1 MTEPNKPTERDDR
14 MSSEDYEH
22 LLDRYEYSTKEITM
36 GKVLKGRVIKRTP
49 THVLVDVGFKTEGL
63 IPNEDFADPQV
74 LEALQPGDE
83 IETMLEKTDL
93 KDGYLVLSKR
103 RADAIRAVENLDLA
117 FERGQ
122 TVTGA
127 IVEKTRGGFNV
138 DVGILAFLPDSHVDI
153 RPVKDPASLVGQT
166 FKFRVIKFD
175 RKTENAVLSRKLVL
189 QDERE
194 RRKRHVFGSLA
205 KGQRIKGRVK
215 SLTNF
220 GAFVDIG
227 GIEGLLHVS
236 DISWGKSAHPSEHL
250 AVGQEIEV
258 VVLDFN
264 EKEEKIS
271 LGLKQLTPDPWANIA
286 EKYKAGQKVAGKVSS
301 LTDFGAFVE
310 LEKGVE
316 GLVHISDLTWSRK
329 LIHPKKVLSPGQE
342 VVVTILDVNP
352 QTKRI
357 SLGLKQA
364 SPHPLE
370 TFRQQHGVGSRV
382 KGTVTSLTDFGAF
395 VEVEKGIEGLVH
407 ISDLT
412 WSRKL
417 VHPKKV
423 LSPGQEVVVT
433 VLDVNPQTK
442 RISLGLKQASP
453 HPLETFRQQHGI
465 GSRIKGVVTSLTD
478 FGAFVEVEKGIEGL
492 VHISD
497 ISWEK
502 IKHPS
507 EKLRPGQE
515 VEAIVLNIDV
525 DKQKVS
531 LGMKQLEGDIWE
543 DFFSRQKIGDIV
555 KVKIVRLTDFGAF
568 VEIVP
573 GIEGVVFT
581 AELDEKKLE
590 KPSDAFA
597 VGDER
602 NAKIVKMNPKAKKIS
617 LSFKQAVYDMEKKD
631 FQRFMETQNDRM
643 TLGDIMKDQ
652 LKGLKAPLKGTKGTK
667 KEDAHD

>member
-36 GKVLKGRVIKRTP
+36 GKVLKGRVIKRTA

-63 IPNEDFADPQV
+63 IPNEDFTDPGT
-74 LEALQPGDE
+74 LEALKPGDE
-83 IETMLEKTDL
+83 VETMLEKTDL

-103 RADAIRAVENLDLA
+103 QADAIRAVEGLDRA

-122 TVTGA
+122 TVTGT
-127 IVEKTRGGFNV
+127 IVERTRGGFNV
-138 DVGILAFLPDSHVDI
+138 NVGIPAFLPESHVDI
-153 RPVKDPASLVGQT
+153 RPVRDPSALVGQT
-166 FKFRVIKFD
+166 LKFRVIKFD

-194 RRKRHVFGSLA
+194 KRKRLIFGTLA
-205 KGQRIKGRVK
+205 KGQTVKGRVR

-236 DISWGKSAHPSEHL
+236 DISWGKSTHPSEHL
-250 AVGQEIEV
+250 SVGQEIDV
-258 VVLDFN
+258 VVLDFS

-286 EKYKAGQKVAGKVSS
+286 EKYQAGQKVTGKVSS

-310 LEKGVE
+310 LERGVE

-329 LIHPKKVLSPGQE
+329 LVHPKKVLTPGQE

-370 TFRQQHGVGSRV
+370 TFRQQHGIGSRV
-382 KGTVTSLTDFGAF
+382 
-395 VEVEKGIEGLVH
+395 
-407 ISDLT
+407 
-412 WSRKL
+412 
-417 VHPKKV
+417 
-423 LSPGQEVVVT
+423 
-433 VLDVNPQTK
+433 
-442 RISLGLKQASP
+442 
-453 HPLETFRQQHGI
+453 
-465 GSRIKGVVTSLTD
+465 KGVVTSLTD

-507 EKLRPGQE
+507 EKLQAGQE
-515 VEAIVLNIDV
+515 VETIVLNIDV

-543 DFFSRQKIGDIV
+543 DFFSRQKIGDVV
-555 KVKIVRLTDFGAF
+555 KAKIVRLTDFGAF

-581 AELDEKKLE
+581 AELDERKLE

-602 NAKIVKMNPKAKKIS
+602 NAKIIKMNPKAKKIS
-617 LSFKQAVYDMEKKD
+617 LSFKQAVYDMEKRD

-652 LKGLKAPLKGTKGTK
+652 LKGFKAPRRGTK
-667 KEDAHD
+667 KEDSHD

>member
-1 MTEPNKPTERDDR
+1 MTEPSKPTERDER
-14 MSSEDYEH
+14 MTSEDYEH

-63 IPNEDFADPQV
+63 IPNEDFTDPRA

-83 IETMLEKTDL
+83 VETMLEKTDL
-93 KDGYLVLSKR
+93 RDGYLVLSKR
-103 RADAIRAVENLDLA
+103 RADAVRAIESLDRA

-122 TVTGA
+122 TVAGT
-127 IVEKTRGGFNV
+127 IVERTKGGFNV
-138 DVGILAFLPDSHVDI
+138 DVGILAFLPESHVDI
-153 RPVKDPASLVGQT
+153 RPVKDPSGLIGQT

-194 RRKRHVFGSLA
+194 KKKRHIFANLV
-205 KGQRIKGRVK
+205 KGQTVQGRVR

-236 DISWGKSAHPSEHL
+236 DISWGKSTHPSEHL
-250 AVGQEIEV
+250 TVGQEIEV

-264 EKEEKIS
+264 EKEERIS
-271 LGLKQLTPDPWANIA
+271 LGLKQLTPDPWATIA
-286 EKYKAGQKVAGKVSS
+286 EKYKAGQKVTGKVSS

-329 LIHPKKVLSPGQE
+329 LIHPKKVLTPGQE
-342 VVVTILDVNP
+342 VVVTI
-352 QTKRI
+352 
-357 SLGLKQA
+357 
-364 SPHPLE
+364 
-370 TFRQQHGVGSRV
+370 
-382 KGTVTSLTDFGAF
+382 
-395 VEVEKGIEGLVH
+395 
-407 ISDLT
+407 
-412 WSRKL
+412 
-417 VHPKKV
+417 
-423 LSPGQEVVVT
+423 
-433 VLDVNPQTK
+433 LDVNPQTK

-507 EKLRPGQE
+507 EKLQVGQE

-531 LGMKQLEGDIWE
+531 LGVKQLEGDIWE
-543 DFFSRQKIGDIV
+543 DFFSRQKVGDIV
-555 KVKIVRLTDFGAF
+555 KAKIVRLTDFGAF

-581 AELDEKKLE
+581 AELDERKLE

-602 NAKIVKMNPKAKKIS
+602 NAKIIKMNPKAKKIS
-617 LSFKQAVYDMEKKD
+617 LSFKQAVYDMERRD

-652 LKGLKAPLKGTKGTK
+652 LKGLKAPRKGTK
-667 KEDAHD
+667 KEDSHD

>member
-1 MTEPNKPTERDDR
+1 MTEPTKQPDRDDR

-36 GKVLKGRVIKRTP
+36 GKVLKGRVIKVTP

-63 IPNEDFADPQV
+63 IPSEDFTDPAA

-83 IETMLEKTDL
+83 IDTMLETTDV
-93 KDGYLVLSKR
+93 KDGYLVLSKK
-103 RADAIRAVENLDLA
+103 RADAVRAIEDLDRA

-122 TVTGA
+122 TVTGT
-127 IVEKTRGGFNV
+127 IVERTRGGFNV
-138 DVGILAFLPDSHVDI
+138 DVGIPAFLPESHVDI
-153 RPVKDPASLVGQT
+153 RPVKDPSALVGQT

-189 QDERE
+189 QGERE
-194 RRKRHVFGSLA
+194 KNKKRIFGTLV
-205 KGQRIKGRVK
+205 KGQKVPGRVR

-236 DISWGKSAHPSEHL
+236 DISWGKSTHPSEHL
-250 AVGQEIEV
+250 EVGQEIEV
-258 VVLDFN
+258 VVLDFS
-264 EKEEKIS
+264 EKDEKIS

-286 EKYKAGQKVAGKVSS
+286 EKYKAGQKITGKVSS

-329 LIHPKKVLSPGQE
+329 LVHPKKVLSPGQE

-352 QTKRI
+352 TTKRI

-407 ISDLT
+407 ISD
-412 WSRKL
+412 
-417 VHPKKV
+417 
-423 LSPGQEVVVT
+423 
-433 VLDVNPQTK
+433 
-442 RISLGLKQASP
+442 
-453 HPLETFRQQHGI
+453 
-465 GSRIKGVVTSLTD
+465 
-478 FGAFVEVEKGIEGL
+478 
-492 VHISD
+492 

-507 EKLRPGQE
+507 EKLKVGEE

-531 LGMKQLEGDIWE
+531 LGIKQLEGDIWE
-543 DFFSRQKIGDIV
+543 DFFIRQKPGDVV

-602 NAKIVKMNPKAKKIS
+602 NAKIIKMNPKAKKIS
-617 LSFKQAVYDMEKKD
+617 LSFKQAVYDLEKQD

-652 LKGLKAPLKGTKGTK
+652 LKGFKAPKKRTK
-667 KEDAHD
+667 KEDPHD

>member
-1 MTEPNKPTERDDR
+1 MTEPTKQPDRDDK

-22 LLDRYEYSTKEITM
+22 LLDRYQYSTKEITM
-36 GKVLKGRVIKRTP
+36 GKILKGRVIKRTP
-49 THVLVDVGFKTEGL
+49 THVLVDVGFKTEGV
-63 IPNEDFADPQV
+63 IPNEDFTDPK
-74 LEALQPGDE
+74 ALAELRPGSE
-83 IETMLEKTDL
+83 VETMLEKTDL
-93 KDGYLVLSKR
+93 KDGYLVLSKK
-103 RADAIRAVENLDLA
+103 RADGLRAIEDLDRA
-117 FERGQ
+117 FEHGQ
-122 TVTGA
+122 TVTGKV
-127 IVEKTRGGFNV
+127 IEKTRGGFNV
-138 DVGILAFLPDSHVDI
+138 DVGIPAFLPESHVDI
-153 RPVKDPASLVGQT
+153 RPVKDASGLIGQT
-166 FKFRVIKFD
+166 LKFRVIKFD
-175 RKTENAVLSRKLVL
+175 RKTENAVLSRKILL

-194 RRKRHVFGSLA
+194 KKKKHVFGSLA
-205 KGQRIKGRVK
+205 KGAKVAGKVK

-220 GAFVDIG
+220 GAFVDLG

-236 DISWGKSAHPSEHL
+236 DISWGKSTHPSEHL
-250 AVGQEIEV
+250 TVGQDIEV

-264 EKEEKIS
+264 ERDERIS

-286 EKYKAGQKVAGKVSS
+286 EKYQAGQRVSGKVSS

-329 LIHPKKVLSPGQE
+329 LVHPKKVLSPGQE
-342 VVVTILDVNP
+342 VVVNILDVNP
-352 QTKRI
+352 ATKRI

-370 TFRQQHGVGSRV
+370 SFRQKHGVGARV

-407 ISDLT
+407 ISD
-412 WSRKL
+412 
-417 VHPKKV
+417 
-423 LSPGQEVVVT
+423 
-433 VLDVNPQTK
+433 
-442 RISLGLKQASP
+442 
-453 HPLETFRQQHGI
+453 
-465 GSRIKGVVTSLTD
+465 
-478 FGAFVEVEKGIEGL
+478 
-492 VHISD
+492 

-502 IKHPS
+502 VKHPS
-507 EKLRPGQE
+507 EKLQVGQE
-515 VEAIVLNIDV
+515 VEALVLNIDV

-543 DFFSRQKIGDIV
+543 DFFSRQKAGDIV
-555 KVKIVRLTDFGAF
+555 NAKIVRLTDFGAF

-581 AELDEKKLE
+581 AELDERKLE

-602 NAKIVKMNPKAKKIS
+602 KAKIIRLNPKAKKIS
-617 LSFKQAVYDMEKKD
+617 LSFKQAVYDMEKQD
-631 FQRFMETQNDRM
+631 FQRFMESQNDRM

-652 LKGLKAPLKGTKGTK
+652 LKGLKAPKKGTK
-667 KEDAHD
+667 KEDSHD

>member
-1 MTEPNKPTERDDR
+1 MTESTKEPDRDDK

-36 GKVLKGRVIKRTP
+36 GKILKGRVIKRTP
-49 THVLVDVGFKTEGL
+49 THVLVDVGFKTEGV
-63 IPNEDFADPQV
+63 IPNEDFADPK
-74 LEALQPGDE
+74 ALAELRPGSE
-83 IETMLEKTDL
+83 IETLLEKTDL
-93 KDGYLVLSKR
+93 KDGYLVLSKK
-103 RADAIRAVENLDLA
+103 RADGLRAIENLNRA
-117 FERGQ
+117 FEHGQ
-122 TVTGA
+122 TVTGT
-127 IVEKTRGGFNV
+127 VTEKTKGGFNV
-138 DVGILAFLPDSHVDI
+138 DVGIPAFLPESHVDI
-153 RPVKDPASLVGQT
+153 RPVRDASALIGQT
-166 FKFRVIKFD
+166 FKFRVLKFD
-175 RKTENAVLSRKLVL
+175 RKTENAVLSRKLLL

-194 RRKRHVFGSLA
+194 KKKRRIFGSLA
-205 KGQRIKGRVK
+205 KGQKVTGHVK

-220 GAFVDIG
+220 GAFVDLG

-236 DISWGKSAHPSEHL
+236 DISWGKSTHPSDHL
-250 AVGQEIEV
+250 TAGQEVEV
-258 VVLDFN
+258 IVLDFN
-264 EKEEKIS
+264 ERDEKIS

-286 EKYKAGQKVAGKVSS
+286 EKYQAGQRITGKVSS

-329 LIHPKKVLSPGQE
+329 LVHPKKVLSPGQE
-342 VVVTILDVNP
+342 VVVTIPHVKP
-352 QTKRI
+352 TTKRG

-370 TFRQQHGVGSRV
+370 TFRQKHGVG
-382 KGTVTSLTDFGAF
+382 A
-395 VEVEKGIEGLVH
+395 
-407 ISDLT
+407 
-412 WSRKL
+412 
-417 VHPKKV
+417 
-423 LSPGQEVVVT
+423 
-433 VLDVNPQTK
+433 
-442 RISLGLKQASP
+442 
-453 HPLETFRQQHGI
+453 
-465 GSRIKGVVTSLTD
+465 RIKGTVTSLTD

-502 IKHPS
+502 VKHPS
-507 EKLRPGQE
+507 EKLQAGQE
-515 VEAIVLNIDV
+515 VEVLVLNIDV

-543 DFFSRQKIGDIV
+543 DFFSRQKAGDIV

-590 KPSDAFA
+590 KPSDAFS

-602 NAKIVKMNPKAKKIS
+602 NAKIIRLNPKAKKIS
-617 LSFKQAVYDMEKKD
+617 LSFKQAVYDMEKQD
-631 FQRFMETQNDRM
+631 FQRFMESQNDRM

-652 LKGLKAPLKGTKGTK
+652 LKGISAPKRGAK
-667 KEDAHD
+667 KEDSHD

>member
-1 MTEPNKPTERDDR
+1 MTEPTKPPDRDDTK
-14 MSSEDYEH
+14 MSSEDYEN
-22 LLDRYEYSTKEITM
+22 LLDRYQYSTKEITL
-36 GKVLKGRVIKRTP
+36 GKILKGRVIKRTP
-49 THVLVDVGFKTEGL
+49 THVLVDVGFKTEGI
-63 IPNEDFADPQV
+63 IPNEDFTDPKALAD
-74 LEALQPGDE
+74 LHPGIE
-83 IETMLEKTDL
+83 VETMLEKTDL
-93 KDGYLVLSKR
+93 KDGYLILSKK
-103 RADAIRAVENLDLA
+103 RADGFRAIESLNRA
-117 FERGQ
+117 FEHGQ
-122 TVTGA
+122 TVTGTV
-127 IVEKTRGGFNV
+127 VEKTRGGFNV
-138 DVGILAFLPDSHVDI
+138 DVGIPAFLPESHVDI
-153 RPVKDPASLVGQT
+153 RQVKDASGLIGQT

-175 RKTENAVLSRKLVL
+175 RKTENAVLSRKLLL

-194 RRKRHVFGSLA
+194 KKRRHVFGSIA
-205 KGQRIKGRVK
+205 KGQKVAGHVR
-215 SLTNF
+215 SLTSF

-236 DISWGKSAHPSEHL
+236 DISWGKGIHPSEHL
-250 AVGQEIEV
+250 TVGQEIEV
-258 VVLDFN
+258 VVLDFS
-264 EKEEKIS
+264 EKDEKIS
-271 LGLKQLTPDPWANIA
+271 LGLKQLTPDPWADIA
-286 EKYKAGQKVAGKVSS
+286 EKYQAGQKITGRVSS

-316 GLVHISDLTWSRK
+316 GLVHISDLTWSRR
-329 LIHPKKVLSPGQE
+329 LVHPKKVLSPGQE

-352 QTKRI
+352 TTKRI

-370 TFRQQHGVGSRV
+370 TFKQKHGVG
-382 KGTVTSLTDFGAF
+382 A
-395 VEVEKGIEGLVH
+395 
-407 ISDLT
+407 
-412 WSRKL
+412 
-417 VHPKKV
+417 
-423 LSPGQEVVVT
+423 
-433 VLDVNPQTK
+433 
-442 RISLGLKQASP
+442 
-453 HPLETFRQQHGI
+453 
-465 GSRIKGVVTSLTD
+465 RIKGTVTSLTD

-502 IKHPS
+502 VKHPS
-507 EKLRPGQE
+507 EKLQVGQE
-515 VEAIVLNIDV
+515 VETLVLNIDV

-543 DFFSRQKIGDIV
+543 DFFGRQKAGDIV
-555 KVKIVRLTDFGAF
+555 NVKIVRLTDFGAF

-602 NAKIVKMNPKAKKIS
+602 KAKIIRLNPKAKKIS
-617 LSFKQAVYDMEKKD
+617 LSFKQALYDLEKQD

-652 LKGLKAPLKGTKGTK
+652 LKGLRAPKKRAK
-667 KEDAHD
+667 KEDSHD

>member
-1 MTEPNKPTERDDR
+1 MTEPTKQPDRDDAK

-22 LLDRYEYSTKEITM
+22 LLDSYEYSTKEISM

-49 THVLVDVGFKTEGL
+49 THVLVDIGFKAEGV
-63 IPNEDFADPQV
+63 IPNEEFTDPEA
-74 LEALQPGDE
+74 LEALEPGSE
-83 IETMLEKTDL
+83 IETMLETTDI
-93 KDGYLVLSKR
+93 KDGYVVLSKK
-103 RADAIRAVENLDLA
+103 RADGVRAIEDLDKA
-117 FERGQ
+117 FASGE
-122 TVTGA
+122 TVTGR
-127 IVEKTRGGFNV
+127 IVERTRGGFNV
-138 DVGILAFLPDSHVDI
+138 DVGLPAFLPESHADI
-153 RPVKDPASLVGQT
+153 RQVRDPAGLVGQT
-166 FKFRVIKFD
+166 LTFRVIKFD

-194 RRKRHVFGSLA
+194 KKKQHVFGGLT
-205 KGQRIKGRVK
+205 KGARVTGHVK

-220 GAFVDIG
+220 GAFVDLG

-236 DISWGKSAHPSEHL
+236 DISWGKSVHPSEHL
-250 AVGQEIEV
+250 TVGQEVEV

-264 EKEEKIS
+264 ERDEKIS
-271 LGLKQLTPDPWANIA
+271 LGLKQLLPDPWANIA
-286 EKYKAGQKVAGKVSS
+286 EKYQAGQKIGGKVTS

-329 LIHPKKVLSPGQE
+329 LIHPKKVLSAGQE

-352 QTKRI
+352 TTKRI

-364 SPHPLE
+364 SAHPLE
-370 TFRQQHGVGSRV
+370 TFRQKHGVGARV
-382 KGTVTSLTDFGAF
+382 TGT
-395 VEVEKGIEGLVH
+395 
-407 ISDLT
+407 
-412 WSRKL
+412 
-417 VHPKKV
+417 
-423 LSPGQEVVVT
+423 
-433 VLDVNPQTK
+433 
-442 RISLGLKQASP
+442 
-453 HPLETFRQQHGI
+453 
-465 GSRIKGVVTSLTD
+465 VTSLTD

-502 IKHPS
+502 VKHPS
-507 EKLRPGQE
+507 EKLQVGQE
-515 VEAIVLNIDV
+515 VETLVLNIDV

-543 DFFSRQKIGDIV
+543 EFFTRQKTGDVV

-568 VEIVP
+568 VEIIP

-602 NAKIVKMNPKAKKIS
+602 NAKIIKMNPKAKKIS
-617 LSFKQAVYDMEKKD
+617 LSFKQAVYDMEKQD
-631 FQRFMETQNDRM
+631 FQRFMESQNDRM

-652 LKGLKAPLKGTKGTK
+652 LKGFKAPKKGTK
-667 KEDAHD
+667 KEDPRD

>member
-1 MTEPNKPTERDDR
+1 MTEPTKQPDRDDR

-63 IPNEDFADPQV
+63 IPNEDFTDLKA
-74 LEALQPGDE
+74 LEALKPGDE
-83 IETMLEKTDL
+83 VETMLEKTDL

-103 RADAIRAVENLDLA
+103 QADGLRALETLDQACEHGLI
-117 FERGQ
+117 
-122 TVTGA
+122 VTGTV
-127 IVEKTRGGFNV
+127 VERTKGGFNV
-138 DVGILAFLPDSHVDI
+138 DVGIPAFLPESHVDI
-153 RPVKDPASLVGQT
+153 RPVRDASSLIGQT
-166 FKFRVIKFD
+166 LKFRVLKFD

-189 QDERE
+189 QEERE
-194 RRKRHVFGSLA
+194 KKKKRVFGSLV
-205 KGQRIKGRVK
+205 KGQKVTGRVK

-220 GAFVDIG
+220 GAFVDLG

-236 DISWGKSAHPSEHL
+236 DISWGKGAHPSEHL
-250 AVGQEIEV
+250 TVGQEVEV

-264 EKEEKIS
+264 ERDEKIS
-271 LGLKQLTPDPWANIA
+271 LGLKQLTPDPWADIA
-286 EKYKAGQKVAGKVSS
+286 AKYQAGQKVAGKVSS

-316 GLVHISDLTWSRK
+316 GLVHISDLSWSRK
-329 LIHPKKVLSPGQE
+329 LVHPKKVLAPGQE

-352 QTKRI
+352 TTKRI

-370 TFRQQHGVGSRV
+370 TFRQQHGIGSRV

-407 ISDLT
+407 ISD
-412 WSRKL
+412 
-417 VHPKKV
+417 
-423 LSPGQEVVVT
+423 
-433 VLDVNPQTK
+433 
-442 RISLGLKQASP
+442 
-453 HPLETFRQQHGI
+453 
-465 GSRIKGVVTSLTD
+465 
-478 FGAFVEVEKGIEGL
+478 
-492 VHISD
+492 

-502 IKHPS
+502 VKHPS
-507 EKLRPGQE
+507 EKLQVGQE
-515 VEAIVLNIDV
+515 AEAIVLNIDV
-525 DKQKVS
+525 DRQKVS
-531 LGMKQLEGDIWE
+531 LGIKQLEGDIWE
-543 DFFSRQKIGDIV
+543 DFFGRQKVGDVV
-555 KVKIVRLTDFGAF
+555 KAKIVRLTDFGAF

-602 NAKIVKMNPKAKKIS
+602 NAKIIKMNPKAKKIS
-617 LSFKQAVYDMEKKD
+617 LSFKQAVYDLEKQD
-631 FQRFMETQNDRM
+631 FRRFMETQNDRM
-643 TLGDIMKDQ
+643 TLGDIMRDQ
-652 LKGLKAPLKGTKGTK
+652 LKGLKAPKKGTK
-667 KEDAHD
+667 KEEPHD

>member
-329 LIHPKKVLSPGQE
+329 L
-342 VVVTILDVNP
+342 
-352 QTKRI
+352 
-357 SLGLKQA
+357 
-364 SPHPLE
+364 
-370 TFRQQHGVGSRV
+370 
-382 KGTVTSLTDFGAF
+382 
-395 VEVEKGIEGLVH
+395 
-407 ISDLT
+407 
-412 WSRKL
+412 

>member
-1 MTEPNKPTERDDR
+1 MTEPTKQPERDDR
-14 MSSEDYEH
+14 MSSEDYEN
-22 LLDRYEYSTKEITM
+22 LLDRYQYSTKEITM
-36 GKVLKGRVIKRTP
+36 GKILKGRVIKTTP

-63 IPNEDFADPQV
+63 IPNEEFTDPAV
-74 LEALQPGDE
+74 LEALKPGDE
-83 IETMLEKTDL
+83 VDTMLERTDL

-103 RADAIRAVENLDLA
+103 QADGLLAIESLDQA
-117 FERGQ
+117 FEHGL
-122 TVTGA
+122 TVTGT
-127 IVEKTRGGFNV
+127 VTERTRGGFNV
-138 DVGILAFLPDSHVDI
+138 DVGIPAFLPESHADLRPI
-153 RPVKDPASLVGQT
+153 RDASGLIGQT
-166 FKFRVIKFD
+166 LKFRVIKFD

-189 QDERE
+189 QEERE
-194 RRKRHVFGSLA
+194 TKRKHVFGGLA
-205 KGQRIKGRVK
+205 KGQKVTGRVK

-220 GAFVDIG
+220 GAFVDLG

-250 AVGQEIEV
+250 TVGQEVEV

-264 EKEEKIS
+264 ERDEKIS

-286 EKYKAGQKVAGKVSS
+286 EKYQAGQKITGKVSS

-329 LIHPKKVLSPGQE
+329 LVHPKKVLTPGQE

-352 QTKRI
+352 TTKRI

-370 TFRQQHGVGSRV
+370 SFRQQHGIGSRV

-407 ISDLT
+407 ISD
-412 WSRKL
+412 
-417 VHPKKV
+417 
-423 LSPGQEVVVT
+423 
-433 VLDVNPQTK
+433 
-442 RISLGLKQASP
+442 
-453 HPLETFRQQHGI
+453 
-465 GSRIKGVVTSLTD
+465 
-478 FGAFVEVEKGIEGL
+478 
-492 VHISD
+492 

-502 IKHPS
+502 VKHPS
-507 EKLRPGQE
+507 EKLQVGQE
-515 VEAIVLNIDV
+515 VETIVLNIDV
-525 DKQKVS
+525 DRQKVS
-531 LGMKQLEGDIWE
+531 LGIKQLEGDIWE
-543 DFFSRQKIGDIV
+543 DFFIRQKVGDVV

-568 VEIVP
+568 VEIMP

-581 AELDEKKLE
+581 AELDEKKIE

-602 NAKIVKMNPKAKKIS
+602 NAKIIKMNPKAKKIS
-617 LSFKQAVYDMEKKD
+617 LSFKQAVYDLEKQD
-631 FQRFMETQNDRM
+631 FQRFMESQNDRM
-643 TLGDIMKDQ
+643 TLGDIMRDQ
-652 LKGLKAPLKGTKGTK
+652 LKGFKAPKRKGTK
-667 KEDAHD
+667 KEDTHD